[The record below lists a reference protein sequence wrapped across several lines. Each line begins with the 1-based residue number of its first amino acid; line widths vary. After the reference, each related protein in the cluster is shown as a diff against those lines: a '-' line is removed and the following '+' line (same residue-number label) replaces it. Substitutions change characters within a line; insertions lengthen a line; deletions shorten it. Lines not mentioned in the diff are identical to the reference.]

1 MRLFIAAEIPED
13 VKHEAAALR
22 DRMGHMP
29 GIKWVE
35 KVNMHLTLKF
45 LGEVE
50 DRAAAGVRQALRSV
64 SFRPFE
70 ARAAGFG
77 AFPSGSRPRVV
88 WVGLEPADRISSL
101 HGSIDA
107 ALLPLGF
114 PPDDRFSP
122 HMTIGRIRDPGDAG
136 DLAGKIRELKQSA
149 VQLGKPFQVAG
160 FVLKRST
167 LTPGGPVY
175 EDLEAF
181 VAGNGKAAE

>member
-1 MRLFIAAEIPED
+1 MRLFIAAEVPED

-35 KVNMHLTLKF
+35 KGNMHLTLRF

-50 DRAAAGVRQALRSV
+50 ERAAAGVRQALRGV
-64 SFRPFE
+64 SFQPFE

-77 AFPSGSRPRVV
+77 AFPSESRPRVL
-88 WVGLEPADRISSL
+88 WIGLEPADRISSL

-122 HMTIGRIRDPGDAG
+122 HMTIGRVRDSGDAG

-149 VQLGKPFQVAG
+149 SQLGKPFQVAG
-160 FVLKRST
+160 FVLKSST
-167 LTPGGPVY
+167 LTPRGPVY
-175 EDLEAF
+175 ADLESFGA
-181 VAGNGKAAE
+181 VERKSA